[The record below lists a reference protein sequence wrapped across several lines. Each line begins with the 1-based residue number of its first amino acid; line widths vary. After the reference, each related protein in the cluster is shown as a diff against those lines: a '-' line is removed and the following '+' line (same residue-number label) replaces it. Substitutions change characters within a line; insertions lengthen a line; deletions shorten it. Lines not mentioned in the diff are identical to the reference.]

1 MLLTTAKAAMRATAK
16 HTQNNI
22 AGGRCEESR
31 THVHTAGDRSILRRS
46 QRCMSRRPQIRPTC
60 APRGFASPPIYNKLT
75 RGLVFLLC
83 LHPLNRSS
91 RGLALARVLA
101 IFTVGESLG
110 RARAAQAC
118 SAHDLLSGPFRP
130 QDGAFSMLAPPFAS
144 DLGSTGQSALAF
156 LGGVHMTGS
165 EAATSASRM

>member
-1 MLLTTAKAAMRATAK
+1 MRATAK
-16 HTQNNI
+16 HTQNSI

-31 THVHTAGDRSILRRS
+31 THVHTAGSRSLLRRS

-60 APRGFASPPIYNKLT
+60 APRSFASPPYTTSSLEAS
-75 RGLVFLLC
+75 LFLLC

-91 RGLALARVLA
+91 LGLALARVLA
-101 IFTVGESLG
+101 IFPVGESLG

-130 QDGAFSMLAPPFAS
+130 PGRSLRHARTVTLRLGLGTTCFPF
-144 DLGSTGQSALAF
+144 LIGM
-156 LGGVHMTGS
+156 HMTGS